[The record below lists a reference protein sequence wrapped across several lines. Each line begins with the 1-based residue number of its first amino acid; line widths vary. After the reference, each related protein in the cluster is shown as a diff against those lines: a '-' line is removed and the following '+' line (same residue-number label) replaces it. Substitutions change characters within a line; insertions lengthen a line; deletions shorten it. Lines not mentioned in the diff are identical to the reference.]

1 MVQITYITPWQDSI
15 DTTTRYSQ
23 SFSDTG
29 GLTMRL
35 NYVVRVTVMLCL
47 IAAFVFSVVGAADAH
62 VPNVINYQ
70 GRLTDDAGN
79 VVPDGYYSL
88 TFAIY
93 DTAAGGTPLW
103 GPVTPKPIEVID
115 GLFTWQLG
123 WLEDFPEGLFED
135 TGRWLG
141 ISVGADPEID
151 PRTRFTTVPYA
162 YHALVADR
170 DGDWVESGADVYR
183 TGGNVGIGMTNPQA
197 KLDVGGVIRVLRD
210 DSMSEPGEG
219 EGLELMY
226 DPVNRIGV
234 IQVFD
239 RFAGYRKLNL
249 RNSPV
254 GIDLNDPQYPL
265 DVAGA
270 CHASSFPTSSDE
282 RFKSDVQQLDH
293 VLDKLDQIRGVSFNW
308 NDRYE
313 ELGRSTGH
321 REIGVIAQ
329 EVEEVFPELVTNW
342 SNEDFKAVDY
352 GRLTAVLIE
361 AVKELNKENKE
372 LKDRVEAL
380 EQELKGR

>member
-1 MVQITYITPWQDSI
+1 
-15 DTTTRYSQ
+15 
-23 SFSDTG
+23 
-29 GLTMRL
+29 MRVK
-35 NYVVRVTVMLCL
+35 YVVKGTVMLCF
-47 IAAFVFSVVGAADAH
+47 IAAIVFSAVNSVQAQ
-62 VPNVINYQ
+62 VPNLINYQ
-70 GRLTDDAGN
+70 GRLTDDVGI
-79 VVPDGYYSL
+79 VVPDGYYTL

-93 DTAAGGTPLW
+93 DSATGGSPVW

-123 WLEDFPEGLFED
+123 FLEDFSEGFFED
-135 TGRWLG
+135 TSRWLG
-141 ISVGADPEID
+141 ITVGGDPEIA

-170 DGDWVESGADVYR
+170 DGDWVESGAHVYR
-183 TGGNVGIGMTNPQA
+183 TGGNVGIGMTDPRA

-210 DSMSEPGEG
+210 DSMTEPGEG

-226 DPVNRIGV
+226 DHINRVGV
-234 IQVFD
+234 IQVYH
-239 RFAGYRKLNL
+239 RFAGTRKLNI
-249 RNSPV
+249 RNTPV
-254 GIDLNDPQYPL
+254 GINVNDPQYRL
-265 DVAGA
+265 DVAGE

-282 RFKSDVQQLDH
+282 RFKSDVQQLDD
-293 VLDKLDQIRGVSFNW
+293 VLDKLDQIRGVSFDW
-308 NDRYE
+308 NNKYE

-342 SNEDFKAVDY
+342 SDEDFKAVDY

-380 EQELKGR
+380 EQQRR